1 MPSER
6 TVRCRQWGLCRGTE
20 QCPVGTDSDAIRCL
34 ASTAGKASYLIV
46 EPLVLRSPGG
56 RGAMQHPRPHQNKK
70 RGVVSYRFRK
80 LEKSILGLQICSL
93 FPRAGV
99 LCHGRVPCGYPW
111 CDRCESAADY
121 VTDSNGAKQVILTS
135 ATDPAKVMSLS
146 GIQSEEGDQVYYT
159 AFSGN
164 LATLNIERAF
174 SVNIQLTA
182 RPTR

>member
-1 MPSER
+1 MHKKECQVSNKVETPDLTNRLRSGKIIPRNGATDVAAFKFYLDEVKYR
-6 TVRCRQWGLCRGTE
+6 LSGRYGAGNGGLCRGTE

-56 RGAMQHPRPHQNKK
+56 RGAMQHPRPHQKQTKNKK

-99 LCHGRVPCGYPW
+99 LCHGRVPCGYTQ
-111 CDRCESAADY
+111 CDSIIA
-121 VTDSNGAKQVILTS
+121 VTSC
-135 ATDPAKVMSLS
+135 
-146 GIQSEEGDQVYYT
+146 
-159 AFSGN
+159 
-164 LATLNIERAF
+164 RA
-174 SVNIQLTA
+174 SST
-182 RPTR
+182 